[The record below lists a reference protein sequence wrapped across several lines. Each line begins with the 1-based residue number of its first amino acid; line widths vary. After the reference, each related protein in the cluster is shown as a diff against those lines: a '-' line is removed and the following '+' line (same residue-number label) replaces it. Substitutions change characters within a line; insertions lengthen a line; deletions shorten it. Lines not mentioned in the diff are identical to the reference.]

1 MQVSVEA
8 SKGLERTMKIAVPAQ
23 EIESQVASRLA
34 EVARTAKLKGFRPG
48 KIPRKVVE
56 KRYGGQV
63 RQEVLSEVLQRSYAQ
78 ALQQEKL
85 TPAGGPRIQTDEVEV
100 GKDFSF
106 TATFEVF
113 PDVRLAKTDGL
124 AIERAEV
131 EITEDDVD
139 DMLVRLRQQRATW
152 VAVPRESADGD
163 QVTVDFTG
171 RIDGETFA
179 GGEGKQ
185 VPVVLGQGSMLE
197 DFEKGLYGVTAG
209 TEVTV
214 AVNFPADYRNEA
226 LAGKAAEFSV
236 SVGEVAEHTMPQ
248 LDEAF
253 AREFGIE
260 DGDLAQ
266 LRTEVRENMQRELD
280 ERIRG
285 TLKTQVLDRLVD
297 ANPVELPQALIE
309 QEIRALQQ
317 EAMRRMGVEDPAKA
331 PAPEVFRDNAIRR
344 VHVGLLI
351 NELISS
357 QNIQLD
363 AARVTAHIEDLAA
376 NYDQPEEIIKVYQSQ
391 PRLRSQVEMVVL
403 EEQVTEWLVERGAV
417 TARPTDFKAF
427 MKAD

>member
-100 GKDFSF
+100 GKDFRF

-113 PDVRLAKTDGL
+113 PEVRLAKTDGL

-131 EITEDDVD
+131 EITDGDVD

-152 VAVPRESADGD
+152 VAVTRESAEGD
-163 QVTVDFTG
+163 QVTVDFVG
-171 RIDGETFA
+171 RVDGETFA

-209 TEVTV
+209 AEVTV

-226 LAGKAAEFSV
+226 LAGKQAEFSV
-236 SVGEVAEHTMPQ
+236 SVDEVAERTLPD

-260 DGDLAQ
+260 DGDLVQ

-280 ERIRG
+280 DRIRA

-297 ANPVELPQALIE
+297 ANPVELPQALID
-309 QEIRALQQ
+309 QEVSALQQ

-403 EEQVTEWLVERGAV
+403 EEQVTEWLVERGEV
-417 TARPTDFKAF
+417 TAKPTDFKAF
-427 MKAD
+427 MEG

>member
-8 SKGLERTMKIAVPAQ
+8 SNGLERTMKIEVPAQ

-100 GKDFSF
+100 GKDFRF

-113 PDVRLAKTDGL
+113 PEVRLAKTEGL
-124 AIERAEV
+124 AIDRAEV
-131 EITEDDVD
+131 EITEEDVD

-152 VAVPRESADGD
+152 VPVERESAAGD
-163 QVTVDFTG
+163 QVTVDFIG

-185 VPVVLGQGSMLE
+185 IPIVLGQGSMLE

-209 TEVTV
+209 AEVTV
-214 AVNFPADYRNEA
+214 AVSFPGDYRNEE

-236 SVGEVAEHTMPQ
+236 SVGEVAERTLPD

-260 DGDLAQ
+260 DGDLVQ

-285 TLKTQVLDRLVD
+285 MLKSQVLERLVE
-297 ANPVELPQALIE
+297 ANAVELPQALID

-317 EAMRRMGVEDPAKA
+317 EAMRRMGLEDPAKA
-331 PAPEVFRDNAIRR
+331 PKPEVFRDNAIRR

-363 AARVTAHIEDLAA
+363 PARVTAHIEDLAA
-376 NYDQPEEIIKVYQSQ
+376 NYDQPEEIVKAYQSQ
-391 PRLRSQVEMVVL
+391 PRLRSQVEMTVL
-403 EEQVTEWLVERGAV
+403 EEQVTEWLVERGEV
-417 TARPTDFKAF
+417 TAKPTEFKAF
-427 MKAD
+427 MEG

>member
-85 TPAGGPRIQTDEVEV
+85 TPAGGPKIQTDEVEA

-113 PDVRLAKTDGL
+113 PEVRLAKTDGL

-139 DMLVRLRQQRATW
+139 DMLVRLRQQRASW
-152 VAVPRESADGD
+152 VPVERESADGD
-163 QVTVDFTG
+163 QVTVDFVG
-171 RIDGETFA
+171 RVDGETFA

-185 VPVVLGQGSMLE
+185 IPIVLGQGSMLE

-209 TEVTV
+209 AEVTV

-236 SVGEVAEHTMPQ
+236 SVGEVAERTLPE

-260 DGDLAQ
+260 DGDLDQ

-297 ANPVELPQALIE
+297 ANPVELPQALID
-309 QEIRALQQ
+309 QEIRTLQQ

-331 PAPEVFRDNAIRR
+331 PEPEVFRDNAKRR

-357 QNIQLD
+357 QDIQLD

-403 EEQVTEWLVERGAV
+403 EEQVTEWLVERGEV
-417 TARPTDFKAF
+417 TAKPTDFKAF
-427 MKAD
+427 MEG

>member
-8 SKGLERTMKIAVPAQ
+8 SKGLERTMKIEVPAQ

-63 RQEVLSEVLQRSYAQ
+63 RQEVLSEVLQRSYAE
-78 ALQQEKL
+78 ALQRENL
-85 TPAGGPRIQTDEVEV
+85 NPAGGPRIQTDEVEA
-100 GKDFSF
+100 GKDFRF

-113 PDVRLAKTDGL
+113 PEVRLAKTDGL

-131 EITEDDVD
+131 EITEEDVD
-139 DMLVRLRQQRATW
+139 DMLVRLRKQRASW
-152 VAVPRESADGD
+152 VPVERASAEGD

-197 DFEKGLYGVTAG
+197 DFEKGLYGVMASTD
-209 TEVTV
+209 VTV

-226 LAGKAAEFSV
+226 LAGKAAEFEV
-236 SVGEVAEHTMPQ
+236 KVTEVAERTLPA
-248 LDEAF
+248 LDESF
-253 AREFGIE
+253 AQDFGIE
-260 DGDLAQ
+260 DGDLTQ

-280 ERIRG
+280 ERIRA
-285 TLKTQVLDRLVD
+285 TLKTQVLDRLVEG
-297 ANPVELPQALIE
+297 NPVELPQALID

-351 NELISS
+351 NELITS

-376 NYDQPEEIIKVYQSQ
+376 NYDQPEEIVKVYQSQ

-403 EEQVTEWLVERGAV
+403 EEQVTEWLVERGEV

-427 MKAD
+427 MER